1 MRHNRQH
8 ILVLETFS
16 LVLWLTSRAML
27 GGCCSDSVLAS
38 VTMPDRIEEI
48 LHWLPPDTETIVVS
62 NSPFKLEKTS
72 DDQSFRFQKAVES
85 LPITILLH
93 RELMPKELI
102 GQKVSL
108 AVEGSRCF
116 RSPHGLGMMPFQG
129 CQVIVFEKDAVPALT
144 AAMRSLLIKAQ
155 RTIELSGR
163 KVAVFE
169 EKWEEDK
176 WTIQITQPRPGIL
189 LCATHE
195 GYLKDV
201 LSRMEGK
208 RSTIRAIPQDS
219 PEWKYVNTNSRVWAV
234 RHYSKAE
241 ATRDPSSPLRDEAAA
256 NVPDLGA
263 LGLAFSYNPDGKS
276 ATVYYLTRSEGC
288 CSHRQEMLESDVGG
302 AEAED

>member
-1 MRHNRQH
+1 
-8 ILVLETFS
+8 L
-16 LVLWLTSRAML
+16 
-27 GGCCSDSVLAS
+27 
-38 VTMPDRIEEI
+38 
-48 LHWLPPDTETIVVS
+48 
-62 NSPFKLEKTS
+62 
-72 DDQSFRFQKAVES
+72 FRFQKAVES

-93 RELMPKELI
+93 RELMPRELI

-129 CQVIVFEKDAVPALT
+129 CQVIVFEKDAVPVLT

-169 EKWEEDK
+169 QKLEEDT
-176 WTIQITQPRPGIL
+176 WIIQITQPRPGIL

-208 RSTIRAIPQDS
+208 QSTRAIPQDS
-219 PEWKYVNTNSRVWAV
+219 PEWKYVNTNARVWAV
-234 RHYSKAE
+234 RHYSKAD

-276 ATVYYLTRSEGC
+276 ATVYYLTRAKDAVAIARKCWNRVSEGLKPEIEEIGTGVVRIRIQIT
-288 CSHRQEMLESDVGG
+288 SDVDKDDVGG
-302 AEAED
+302 EFLFELLAQLGHAVYL